1 MLLIRVIGGTTF
13 VVVPGCLDKRSYRGM
28 GSYFDAVSLPCIYI
42 YILLVSLHMNK
53 IYDVHVLQA
62 LYSLTLEC
70 HLVAFSCST
79 SRFYP

>member
-42 YILLVSLHMNK
+42 YI
-53 IYDVHVLQA
+53 Y
-62 LYSLTLEC
+62 T
-70 HLVAFSCST
+70 SCE
-79 SRFYP
+79 FAYE